1 ARPAAAGS
9 TEAMRVLGWA
19 YRLGEGV
26 EKDQAKAAD
35 WWRRGAEGG
44 NSYCMM
50 WYSQMLFSG
59 EGGKKDA
66 TAALAWL
73 ERSGERGN
81 AWAIRDLGHFYDEGA
96 RGLPRD
102 EKKAAYWWRKALAFN
117 DDEARGWL
125 IAHHLLE

>member
-1 ARPAAAGS
+1 
-9 TEAMRVLGWA
+9 MRVLGWA

-26 EKDQAKAAD
+26 EADLAQAAD
-35 WWRRGAEGG
+35 WWRRGAAAG

-50 WYSQMLFSG
+50 WYSQRLFSG
-59 EGGKKDA
+59 EGVEKDP

-81 AWAIRDLGHFYDEGA
+81 YWAVRDLGHLYDEGWH
-96 RGLPRD
+96 GIPRD
-102 EKKAAYWWRKALAFN
+102 ERKATYWKRKALAFN

-125 IAHHLLE
+125 AAHGLLE